1 MNIGDIVVPSA
12 SLGKIVG
19 KSTDGR
25 WIVEWTYNEIDPY
38 DENELFLI
46 EEKKEEDGL
55 PSEN

>member
-25 WIVEWTYNEIDPY
+25 WIVEWATNEIDPY
-38 DENELFLI
+38 TEEELFI
-46 EEKKEEDGL
+46 VEESKDEGKV
-55 PSEN
+55 